1 MDYNAPVAR
10 RTRLSEEKYWRELC
24 EKQAGKRKL
33 RDGSDKKEKSRK
45 ESKKWNWVSLDDSEE
60 NEEVSVRKEKKKGG
74 KRKLHDGSDKKEKSR
89 KGSKELDFVSV
100 DDFEESEEN
109 EEAGVSPST
118 GGKEKKKGGKR
129 KLHDGSNKKEKSRKG
144 SMEWDCVSEDD
155 SEENEEASVSPSV
168 GGKDKK
174 KSGKRK
180 LHAGSDMKG
189 KSRKGSK
196 EWDCI
201 YVDDSEENEEVSVS
215 PSTKG
220 KNKKKGG
227 KRKSAE
233 GSKKQRSG
241 CDDSDDGGAASVEI
255 LSESSFGKQDND
267 SVGFDHVE
275 SAGSNGKNSK
285 SGTVD
290 IKNLC
295 PVDVEDSDDE
305 VVYLGEEKVEGFGC
319 SSTEG
324 SDASEDTASDD
335 SDESWKSSSSE
346 DAISDASDDESFE
359 QEKSESSVF
368 SEESNSCSGEGHD
381 DEREVTKTSGKPRK
395 GKSVEGDVE
404 VKKEKDI
411 DPSEITKGSGK
422 AGKGRNVEVGV
433 RRKRRVGLDMSV
445 DADDDIDSNKDDPI
459 HSAQEFNSVAKQNS
473 SRVSRRSE
481 KKRIESGTV
490 NQRLCVDEDNEDS
503 SSGHDND
510 NEDVDE
516 TNCSGPRT
524 RCHEK
529 KTGSDDDRRNDE
541 SDKTYGGSPETEEP
555 SKWNGVHGV
564 CNKNKGDIENLT
576 NRSSMRA
583 KKDCNAFKILV
594 DSIYEKGEGTLE
606 GSVSF
611 GYEGPKDERNPPE
624 SEMTTLPLK
633 FTFPWEQSNVPKKSE
648 CDPEEKELWEDLEFA
663 LRVSEIGSPD
673 SNVVESQD
681 SLPIANEVET
691 VASLCRRGV
700 HQLILDEEIG
710 LRCKFCSYLDQEI
723 KYILPDFIDSPYG
736 RFGTRGSKTDNRSIF
751 DELQSHVSDSDRHSG
766 CNSHP
771 HVEGTVWDLIPGV
784 KSSMYPHQREGF
796 EFIWNHIA
804 GGIHLDK
811 LKKPSSVGGNGCI
824 ISHAPGTGKTRLTIV
839 FLQTY
844 MELFPDC
851 RPLLIAPR
859 SMLLTWEEEFK
870 KWKFDIPFHNL
881 NNLELSGEEN
891 QTAVNLVMQAQGRKS
906 VNKENRRML
915 KLYSW
920 KKNRSILG
928 ITYRLFEQLCGAQ
941 KTGSADEMGKILLEF
956 PGLVV
961 FDEGHT
967 PRNDQSHM
975 WKALSEI
982 KTKRRI
988 LLSGTPF
995 QNNFQELFNTICLV
1009 RPTFAASIDS
1019 TKFGRD
1025 LPRKRGRKSNGEKLK
1040 WTFVASSSGKVA
1052 DDKEK
1057 HATEVKAQ
1065 IAPFVHVYKG
1075 SVLQD
1080 SLPGLR
1086 NSVVVLH
1093 PTPLQVRFHKR
1104 IQGVKEPFRYE
1115 NLEALICIHPSL
1127 LLKDKE
1133 DAFSA
1138 DRGRLEE
1145 LKLNPDAGVKAK
1157 FVMELIR
1164 LSNAMKER
1172 VLVFSQYLD
1181 PLILLRDL
1189 LNSLLQWTEGEEV
1202 LYMDG
1207 RCDMKQRQS
1216 SMKVF
1221 NDPSSNAKVLLA
1233 STKACSEGISLVG
1246 ASRVVLLDVAW
1257 NPSVERQAISRAY
1270 RLGQKK
1276 VVFVYHLLMD
1286 GTNEEDKYSRQV
1298 DKSRLSELV
1307 FSDSD
1312 KKALEKEIRATVS
1325 EDKILEEMAQHEKL
1339 KHIFKSIALLHE
1351 DIYFEQLG
1359 QSTFG

>member
-1 MDYNAPVAR
+1 
-10 RTRLSEEKYWRELC
+10 
-24 EKQAGKRKL
+24 
-33 RDGSDKKEKSRK
+33 
-45 ESKKWNWVSLDDSEE
+45 
-60 NEEVSVRKEKKKGG
+60 
-74 KRKLHDGSDKKEKSR
+74 
-89 KGSKELDFVSV
+89 
-100 DDFEESEEN
+100 
-109 EEAGVSPST
+109 
-118 GGKEKKKGGKR
+118 
-129 KLHDGSNKKEKSRKG
+129 
-144 SMEWDCVSEDD
+144 
-155 SEENEEASVSPSV
+155 
-168 GGKDKK
+168 
-174 KSGKRK
+174 
-180 LHAGSDMKG
+180 
-189 KSRKGSK
+189 
-196 EWDCI
+196 
-201 YVDDSEENEEVSVS
+201 
-215 PSTKG
+215 
-220 KNKKKGG
+220 
-227 KRKSAE
+227 
-233 GSKKQRSG
+233 
-241 CDDSDDGGAASVEI
+241 
-255 LSESSFGKQDND
+255 
-267 SVGFDHVE
+267 
-275 SAGSNGKNSK
+275 
-285 SGTVD
+285 
-290 IKNLC
+290 
-295 PVDVEDSDDE
+295 
-305 VVYLGEEKVEGFGC
+305 
-319 SSTEG
+319 
-324 SDASEDTASDD
+324 
-335 SDESWKSSSSE
+335 
-346 DAISDASDDESFE
+346 
-359 QEKSESSVF
+359 
-368 SEESNSCSGEGHD
+368 
-381 DEREVTKTSGKPRK
+381 
-395 GKSVEGDVE
+395 
-404 VKKEKDI
+404 
-411 DPSEITKGSGK
+411 
-422 AGKGRNVEVGV
+422 
-433 RRKRRVGLDMSV
+433 MSV

-459 HSAQEFNSVAKQNS
+459 HSAQEFNSVAKRNR

-510 NEDVDE
+510 NEDVDDA
-516 TNCSGPRT
+516 NCSGLRT

-541 SDKTYGGSPETEEP
+541 GDKTYGGSPETEP
-555 SKWNGVHGV
+555 SKWNGVHGLYK
-564 CNKNKGDIENLT
+564 KNKTDIENLT
-576 NRSSMRA
+576 NRRSMRA

-611 GYEGPKDERNPPE
+611 GDEGPKDERNPPE

-633 FTFPWEQSNVPKKSE
+633 FTFPCEQSNVPKKSE
-648 CDPEEKELWEDLEFA
+648 CDPEEKELWDDLEFA
-663 LRVSEIGSPD
+663 LRASEIGSPV

-691 VASLCRRGV
+691 VAGLCRRGV

-710 LRCKFCSYLDQEI
+710 LLCKFCSYVDQEI
-723 KYILPDFIDSPYG
+723 KYILPDFIDCPYG
-736 RFGTRGSKTDNRSIF
+736 RFGTRGSETDNRSIF

-811 LKKPSSVGGNGCI
+811 LKKPRSVGGNGCI

-891 QTAVNLVMQAQGRKS
+891 QTAVNLVMQAQGSKS
-906 VNKENRRML
+906 VNKENSRML

-928 ITYRLFEQLCGAQ
+928 ITYRLFEQLSGAQ

-967 PRNDQSHM
+967 PRNDQRIFPENEAG
-975 WKALSEI
+975 KAMG
-982 KTKRRI
+982 K
-988 LLSGTPF
+988 
-995 QNNFQELFNTICLV
+995 
-1009 RPTFAASIDS
+1009 
-1019 TKFGRD
+1019 
-1025 LPRKRGRKSNGEKLK
+1025 NGKG
-1040 WTFVASSSGKVA
+1040 TFVASSSGKNA

-1104 IQGVKEPFRYE
+1104 IQGVKELFRYE

-1138 DRGRLEE
+1138 DQGRLEE

-1164 LSNAMKER
+1164 LSDAMKER

-1181 PLILLRDL
+1181 PLIFIRDL
-1189 LNSLLQWTEGEEV
+1189 LKSLFQWTEGEEV

-1207 RCDMKQRQS
+1207 KCDMKQRQS

>member
-1 MDYNAPVAR
+1 MDYNAPVAK
-10 RTRLSEEKYWRELC
+10 RTRLSEEKYWKELW
-24 EKQAGKRKL
+24 EKRAGKRKL
-33 RDGSDKKEKSRK
+33 RDGSDKK
-45 ESKKWNWVSLDDSEE
+45 
-60 NEEVSVRKEKKKGG
+60 
-74 KRKLHDGSDKKEKSR
+74 
-89 KGSKELDFVSV
+89 
-100 DDFEESEEN
+100 
-109 EEAGVSPST
+109 
-118 GGKEKKKGGKR
+118 
-129 KLHDGSNKKEKSRKG
+129 
-144 SMEWDCVSEDD
+144 
-155 SEENEEASVSPSV
+155 
-168 GGKDKK
+168 
-174 KSGKRK
+174 
-180 LHAGSDMKG
+180 G
-189 KSRKGSK
+189 KSRKGSNV
-196 EWDCI
+196 WDCVS
-201 YVDDSEENEEVSVS
+201 VDDSEENEEVTVS
-215 PSTKG
+215 LSTGG
-220 KNKKKGG
+220 KDKKKGG

-241 CDDSDDGGAASVEI
+241 CDDSDEGDDPSVEI
-255 LSESSFGKQDND
+255 ISESSFGKQDNE
-267 SVGFDHVE
+267 SLGFDSVE
-275 SAGSNGKNSK
+275 SAGSNGKKSNS
-285 SGTVD
+285 GAVD
-290 IKNLC
+290 MENFF
-295 PVDVEDSDDE
+295 PVEVEDSDDE
-305 VVYLGEEKVEGFGC
+305 VVYLGEEKVGGFGC
-319 SSTEG
+319 LSSER
-324 SDASEDTASDD
+324 SDACEDAASDGD
-335 SDESWKSSSSE
+335 TEDAASDASDESWKSSSRE
-346 DAISDASDDESFE
+346 DSIFHASDESDDEAFE
-359 QEKSESSVF
+359 PENSESSVF
-368 SEESNSCSGEGHD
+368 SESLNSCGEEGHD
-381 DEREVTKTSGKPRK
+381 DEREVTKRSGKPRK
-395 GKSVEGDVE
+395 GKNVEGDVE
-404 VKKEKDI
+404 VKKGQDI
-411 DPSEITKGSGK
+411 DASEIAKGSGK
-422 AGKGRNVEVGV
+422 AEKGKSVEIGV

-459 HSAQEFNSVAKQNS
+459 HSAQEFNSVAKRTR
-473 SRVSRRSE
+473 SRVSPRSE
-481 KKRIESGTV
+481 NKRIESVTV
-490 NQRLCVDEDNEDS
+490 NDNEDS

-510 NEDVDE
+510 NEDVDDA
-516 TNCSGPRT
+516 NCSGPRT

-541 SDKTYGGSPETEEP
+541 SDKTYGGSSETER
-555 SKWNGVHGV
+555 SKWNDVHGV
-564 CNKNKGDIENLT
+564 CKKNKRDIGNLT
-576 NRSSMRA
+576 NRRSMWA
-583 KKDCNAFKILV
+583 KEDCNVLKILV
-594 DSIYEKGEGTLE
+594 DSIYEKGEGTLK

-611 GYEGPKDERNPPE
+611 GDEGRKDERNPPE

-633 FTFPWEQSNVPKKSE
+633 FSFGEQSTVPKKSE
-648 CDPEEKELWEDLEFA
+648 CDPEEKELWDDLEFA
-663 LRVSEIGSPD
+663 LRASEIDSSD

-681 SLPIANEVET
+681 SLPIADEVET

-723 KYILPDFIDSPYG
+723 KYILPDFLDCPYG
-736 RFGTRGSKTDNRSIF
+736 RFGTRGSETDNRSIF
-751 DELQSHVSDSDRHSG
+751 DELQSHASDSDRHSG
-766 CNSHP
+766 YNSHP
-771 HVEGTVWDLIPGV
+771 HVDGTVWDLIPGV
-784 KSSMYPHQREGF
+784 KSSMYPHQCEGF

-804 GGIHLDK
+804 GGIRLDK
-811 LKKPSSVGGNGCI
+811 LKRPSSVVGGNGCI

-844 MELFPDC
+844 MKLFPEC

-870 KWKFDIPFHNL
+870 KWKLDIPFHNL
-881 NNLELSGEEN
+881 NNWELSGKEN
-891 QTAVNLVMQAQGRKS
+891 QTAVNYVMQAQRRKS
-906 VNKENRRML
+906 VNIESRRML

-920 KKNRSILG
+920 RKKRSILG
-928 ITYRLFEQLCGAQ
+928 ISYRLFEQLSGAQ
-941 KTGSADEMGKILLEF
+941 KTGSVDEMGKILLEF

-1009 RPTFAASIDS
+1009 RPTFAASIES
-1019 TKFGRD
+1019 TKFSRD
-1025 LPRKRGRKSNGEKLK
+1025 LPRNRGRKSNGEKWK
-1040 WTFVASSSGKVA
+1040 WTSLASSSGKVV

-1093 PTPLQVRFHKR
+1093 PTQLQERFHKR
-1104 IQGVKEPFRYE
+1104 IQVVKELFRYE
-1115 NLEALICIHPSL
+1115 NLEALISFHPSL
-1127 LLKDKE
+1127 LLKE

-1138 DRGRLEE
+1138 DQGRLQE

-1164 LSNAMKER
+1164 LSDALKEK
-1172 VLVFSQYLD
+1172 VLVFSQYID
-1181 PLILLRDL
+1181 PLNLTRDL
-1189 LNSLLQWTEGEEV
+1189 LKSQFQWTEGEEV

-1207 RCDMKQRQS
+1207 KSDMKQRQS

-1221 NDPSSNAKVLLA
+1221 NDPSSKAKVLLA

-1246 ASRVVLLDVAW
+1246 ASRVVLLDVTW

-1286 GTNEEDKYSRQV
+1286 GTNEEHKYSRQV

-1312 KKALEKEIRATVS
+1312 KKKVLEKEIGATVS
-1325 EDKILEEMAQHEKL
+1325 EDKILQEMAQHGKL
-1339 KHIFKSIALLHE
+1339 KHLFKSIALLHE

-1359 QSTFG
+1359 LSTFG